1 METKKFIES
10 HKVEDY
16 EIWTDEGWVDI
27 QEVHKTIKFD
37 VWVVATENFELQCAD
52 EHIVIGETREE
63 IYVKDL
69 KIGDK
74 IITENGAETVIRVEK
89 LDSEPEHMYD
99 LSIDSENHTFFSNGI
114 LSHNSTLATIFM
126 LWMAIFQDDQRI
138 LLVANKESTAKEIFR
153 RIRVA
158 YEGLPNWLK
167 APVTYYGLESLE
179 LQNGSRISIT
189 TTTGTAG
196 RGSSANL
203 LFVDEMDFI
212 ECVGGDTKIK
222 LKNKNT
228 QEDKETQISEVYN
241 ENPENW
247 EILTDKGWK
256 SFSGVIKK
264 EETKCVKIT
273 FDDETDLI
281 CSEDHEIMTISGA
294 FVLAKKSRYKKIY
307 SENGFKK
314 VISVKKFKNQDTYDV
329 TDVDGG
335 RYYTNSVISHNC
347 NMLEEFWSSVYPII
361 SSSKKSKIIVAS
373 TPKDTSGLLYKL
385 YDGSIKQTNNWSNM
399 KVLWNDVPDRDEK
412 WRRETIAALGDES
425 IFRREFECVA
435 GETIVTI
442 LNLENEETQIT
453 IEEFFNINYTNLKI
467 LTPSGFKSFGGIQ
480 KLRKECLEIILKNT
494 SLKCSTNH
502 RVLTKN
508 GDFKFSNELS
518 IGEFVKTSDGYDE
531 IVEIKPAGILDVY
544 DLLNVETNEYYTNN
558 IVSHNC
564 QFDEVGESA
573 IDIELFDTMK
583 KHTMEPMYVYENG
596 SYLVWEKPNETHI
609 YVAGVDISEGVGK
622 DACVIQILDITDPQ
636 KIVQAAIYQN
646 NKITPS
652 EFTPKLRE
660 ILQHWGDPFAMI
672 ERNNCGGQVVD
683 NLKRDFNYDNIVN
696 WGIDMVVNKTSS
708 KLGIV
713 SHTNTKYHAVMNQR
727 YWINTVKSVQIND
740 INTVMELKDFVRLR
754 NNTWGAKHGMH
765 DDRVMSLAWALMI
778 LHEKLAD
785 VYFDVVEKDE
795 FNKPSVIK
803 SIDYGIKNYFNPLS
817 MYTNEKDGIGGDA
830 LPTFMGGYA
839 NSDNHDLED
848 LHNMGWTKFGE
859 F

>member
-1 METKKFIES
+1 METEKFIES
-10 HKVEDY
+10 RKVSDY

-37 VWVVATENFELQCAD
+37 VWVVETENFEIQCAD
-52 EHIVIGETREE
+52 EHIVIGENREE

-74 IITENGAETVIRVEK
+74 IITENGAERVIRVER
-89 LDSEPEHMYD
+89 LDVEPEHMYD

-126 LWMAIFQDDQRI
+126 LWVAIFQDDQRI

-222 LKNKNT
+222 IKNKNT
-228 QEDKETQISEVYN
+228 HEDKEAQISEIYK
-241 ENPENW
+241 ENPDNW
-247 EILTDKGWK
+247 EILTDNGWK

-273 FDDETDLI
+273 FDDGTDLI
-281 CSEDHEIMTISGA
+281 CSEDHEMMTISGV
-294 FVLAKKSRYKKIY
+294 FILAKKSRYKKIY

-314 VISVKKFKNQDTYDV
+314 VISVKKSKNQDTYDV

-347 NMLEEFWSSVYPII
+347 NMLEDFWSSVYPII

-385 YDGSIKQTNNWSNM
+385 YDGSVKQTNNWVNM

-412 WRRETIAALGDES
+412 WKRETIAALGDEK
-425 IFRREFECVA
+425 IFSREFEV
-435 GETIVTI
+435 
-442 LNLENEETQIT
+442 N
-453 IEEFFNINYTNLKI
+453 
-467 LTPSGFKSFGGIQ
+467 
-480 KLRKECLEIILKNT
+480 
-494 SLKCSTNH
+494 
-502 RVLTKN
+502 
-508 GDFKFSNELS
+508 
-518 IGEFVKTSDGYDE
+518 
-531 IVEIKPAGILDVY
+531 
-544 DLLNVETNEYYTNN
+544 
-558 IVSHNC
+558 
-564 QFDEVGESA
+564 FDEVGESA
-573 IDIELFDTMK
+573 LDIELFDTMK
-583 KHTMEPMYVYENG
+583 KHTMEPMYVYESG
-596 SYLVWEKPNETHI
+596 SYLVWEKPNENHI

-622 DACVIQILDITDPQ
+622 DASVIQILDITDPQ
-636 KIVQAAIYQN
+636 KIIQAAVYHN

-713 SHTNTKYHAVMNQR
+713 SHTNTKYHAIMNQR

-754 NNTWGAKHGMH
+754 NNTWGAKHGTH

-795 FNKPSVIK
+795 FNKPSIIK
-803 SIDYGIKNYFNPLS
+803 SIDYGIKHYFNPLS
-817 MYTNEKDGIGGDA
+817 LYTNEKDGIGGDA

-839 NSDNHDLED
+839 NSDSPELED